1 MIAIPMQVSVSR
13 VNIPVGVSVSDVLI
27 PATIGAAYQM
37 VDADTYTGPYEAT
50 PTQSEQVFQTNGK
63 VLIEN
68 FTVNPIP
75 SNYGLITW
83 DGSVLT
89 VS

>member
-1 MIAIPMQVSVSR
+1 MIAIPMQVAVSR
-13 VNIPVGVSVSDVLI
+13 VSIPVGVSASRVLI
-27 PATIGAAYQM
+27 PVSLGAAYQM
-37 VDADTYTGPYEAT
+37 VDADTYDGPYEAT

-63 VLIEN
+63 VMINN